1 MVILALGLVAARGQ
15 SAEDQYIRIYGLIQD
30 GDRLVAESK
39 EGEAMVRYQEAR
51 GYLQGLQRGN
61 PGWNEKIVK
70 FRLSYLTR
78 QIETLSAKAQPA
90 SSAIQDGNSPGT
102 VAKSTTAD
110 SQGAPGMPELERQVG
125 ALRDQLKQLQGD
137 KAALELKLKEA
148 LAVQP
153 AAADPRELAKA
164 ESYRKIK

>member
-1 MVILALGLVAARGQ
+1 MVILALGLVAAYGQ

-39 EGEAMVRYQEAR
+39 EGEALVRYQEAR

-78 QIETLSAKAQPA
+78 QIETLSAKAQSA
-90 SSAIQDGNSPGT
+90 SSPIQDGNSP
-102 VAKSTTAD
+102 ARSP
-110 SQGAPGMPELERQVG
+110 SPR
-125 ALRDQLKQLQGD
+125 RR
-137 KAALELKLKEA
+137 AARWR
-148 LAVQP
+148 P
-153 AAADPRELAKA
+153 ARRNWNSRWARCATN
-164 ESYRKIK
+164 